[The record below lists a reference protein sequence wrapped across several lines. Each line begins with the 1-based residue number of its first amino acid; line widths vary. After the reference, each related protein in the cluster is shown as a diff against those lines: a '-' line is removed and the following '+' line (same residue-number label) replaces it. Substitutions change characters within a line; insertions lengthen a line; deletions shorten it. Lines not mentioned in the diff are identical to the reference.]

1 MDLDLGLLA
10 FSFTSGALA
19 FFNPCGFALL
29 PAYVSYYLARGE
41 GPEQGPRGLLRA
53 LIRGLSLGVAV
64 SGGFITVFAI
74 LGAIVSLLSGVFGAL
89 LPWVGAGV
97 GVGLF
102 LLGALMMLGRARV
115 RLPLVDRVAARIAP
129 QGNPHPQGR
138 EQGLLFYYLYG
149 VAYALASTSCTLPI
163 FLIVVSAALSS
174 GLPGGLVPFGAYA
187 LGMTLMMIGLSVL
200 LVFSKAAIER
210 FMGPVTRFVRW
221 AGAVGVMA
229 AGAYLVYYNL
239 VYSGMVRLGGLGGL
253 P

>member
-1 MDLDLGLLA
+1 MNLDLGLLA
-10 FSFTSGALA
+10 FSFTAGAFA

-41 GPEQGPRGLLRA
+41 GPAQGPQGFLILRA
-53 LIRGLSLGVAV
+53 LVRGLSLGVAV
-64 SGGFITVFAI
+64 SGGFITVFAV
-74 LGAIVSLLSGVFGAL
+74 LGAIVSLLSDVFGAL

-115 RLPLVDRVAARIAP
+115 RLPLIDRVAARI
-129 QGNPHPQGR
+129 G
-138 EQGLLFYYLYG
+138 QGLLFYYLYG

-163 FLIVVSAALSS
+163 FLIVVSSALSS
-174 GLPGGLVPFGAYA
+174 GFPGGLLPFGAYA
-187 LGMTLMMIGLSVL
+187 LGMALMMIGLSVL
-200 LVFSKAAIER
+200 LVFSKEAIER
-210 FMGPVTRFVRW
+210 FLGPVTRFVRG

-239 VYSGMVRLGGLGGL
+239 VYSGLLRPGGL